1 MPTFFPQRLAVIGLW
16 TLCLLACAASQT
28 QAHALYAAE
37 TWRDGVALVQ
47 FSYSTGETPTYARVE
62 VYSPADD
69 RVEFQNG
76 RTDARGRFAFLPD
89 APGRWRIIMA
99 DNMGHRVEL
108 PIMVQADMR
117 SATPAEAGPGAFS
130 MQLRALLGLSLLAN
144 AALTAALLRRRRG
157 RRGR

>member
-1 MPTFFPQRLAVIGLW
+1 MVIPRSRRIAVIGLW
-16 TLCLLACAASQT
+16 AFCLFAWGIPQA

-47 FSYSTGETPTYARVE
+47 FSYSTGEMPTYAKVE

-89 APGRWRIIMA
+89 APGRWRIVMA

-108 PIMVQADMR
+108 PIMVGADMR
-117 SATPAEAGPGAFS
+117 AATPAAAGPGAFS
-130 MQLRALLGLSLLAN
+130 MPLRALLGVSLLVN
-144 AALTAALLRRRRG
+144 AALTAALLRRNRKNTAG
-157 RRGR
+157 